1 MKLSNN
7 KSYILFFIGAYII
20 FFLTISMNLFTPYLS
35 YDEAGQFWIAK
46 GLNHDSAPLTPEKG
60 ILEVIENNKYY
71 NLDPG
76 GFGILL
82 HYWTFI
88 SNHHVWLRMLP
99 FFFFTGVV
107 VSFIYLSFLW
117 TKNINIAILMGF
129 IPILSYKILY
139 MAFEIRAY
147 SMECLGTV
155 FGIIALEKL
164 SQQLSNNKLL
174 LYSCLFS
181 FFITSRYSEV
191 LIVFIVSLCVV
202 YLIINSKATIRQK
215 SVSIAIYS
223 LPLLITVFY
232 IYLFALIFQ
241 NKDVVELYY
250 LSYLSNDQSI
260 LIELPNFLSIFAILT
275 LLVLLFKKD
284 KYPLIKKYQ
293 YLISVTV
300 LSNLLFVFLSILG
313 KHPWSLSGYRCISLL
328 ILFTLCF
335 VAFFGEIIRRVIEDS
350 NVFSLYLFS
359 SVIMFVFYISYDN
372 LFVRSEYRYNEF
384 YYNYSKLDLKKYN
397 SIMVEYIEAPAIK
410 YLYEY
415 GKFKTKKTGVYPD
428 KFSFQKGIV
437 HPISKSQMKFPEITR
452 DTILKYDLLIMPALT
467 MDYHFKD
474 YRFKPLY
481 GTSKIFEKY

>member
-7 KSYILFFIGAYII
+7 RSYILLFIGAYII

-46 GLNHDSAPLTPEKG
+46 GLNHDSEPMTPEKG
-60 ILEVIENNKYY
+60 VLDVIENNKYY

-88 SNHHVWLRMLP
+88 SNHHVWLRILP

-129 IPILSYKILY
+129 IPILSPKILY

-155 FGIIALEKL
+155 LGIIVLEKL
-164 SQQLSNNKLL
+164 SQKINNKKML
-174 LYSCLFS
+174 LYGCLLS
-181 FFITSRYSEV
+181 FFMTSRYAEI
-191 LIVFIVSLCVV
+191 LIVFVFSLYVL
-202 YLIINSKATIRQK
+202 YFIINSKVTLKQK
-215 SVSIAIYS
+215 AVFIALYF
-223 LPLLITVFY
+223 LPLIITLVYVYF
-232 IYLFALIFQ
+232 FALIFQ
-241 NKDVVELYY
+241 NKDVIELYY

-260 LIELPNFLSIFAILT
+260 LIELPNILSIFAILI
-275 LLVLLFKKD
+275 LLFLLFKKD
-284 KYPLIKKYQ
+284 KYPLIKKYK

-300 LSNLLFVFLSILG
+300 LSNLLFIFLSILG

-328 ILFTLCF
+328 MLFTLCF
-335 VAFFGEIIRRVIEDS
+335 VALFGEIILRVIKNS
-350 NVFSLYLFS
+350 NVFILYLFS
-359 SVIMFVFYISYDN
+359 LLIVFIFYISYDN

-384 YYNYSKLDLKKYN
+384 YYNYTKLDLKKYN
-397 SIMVEYIEAPAIK
+397 SIMVDYIEAPAIK
-410 YLYEY
+410 YLYEF

-437 HPISKSQMKFPEITR
+437 HPISKSEMKFPEISK
-452 DTILKYDLLIMPALT
+452 DTILKYDLLIMPAVT